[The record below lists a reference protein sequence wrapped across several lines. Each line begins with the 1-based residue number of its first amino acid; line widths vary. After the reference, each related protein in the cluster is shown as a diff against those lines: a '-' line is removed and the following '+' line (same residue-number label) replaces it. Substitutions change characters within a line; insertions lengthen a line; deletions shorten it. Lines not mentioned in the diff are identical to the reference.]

1 MNLYSPFYIKTLLKQ
16 YNNRPRKSL
25 GQNFVIN
32 KSVIDKIIQTADLKP
47 NDTVLEIG
55 PGIGALTI
63 ELAKRA
69 QKVIAVEKDKALCNI
84 LQDVLQKNNLDNVA
98 IIEGDALNFQS
109 KSKLQNLNFQNYKL
123 IANIP
128 YYITQPIIRL
138 FLESGNSPQEIILL
152 VQKEV
157 AQRICAQ
164 PPKMNL
170 LAISVQFYAK
180 PKIITYVSQN
190 NFWPKPKVDSAII
203 RITPTD
209 INAQQIQPKEF
220 FKVVKAGFSAPRKML
235 INNLFNKLKIPK
247 EKISEIFNQIN
258 INQKA
263 RAENLSL
270 ADWQILAQNHDLST
284 SNFRLY
290 DRNMV

>member
-1 MNLYSPFYIKTLLKQ
+1 MNLYSPFYIKTLFKQ

-32 KSVIDKIIQTADLKP
+32 KSVIDKIIQAADLKP

-123 IANIP
+123 VANIP

-170 LAISVQFYAK
+170 LAVSIQFYAK

-203 RITPTD
+203 RITPAN